1 MRRWRRKKNIKKDIK
16 INKNIFLYF
25 YLFLP
30 IFPSAA
36 CRNKL
41 LTFNSNDM
49 KKILIWALPLLMG
62 SVCHAEDI
70 TIQYNGSTAKVQQKA
85 KDSVNVTVK
94 GANVHIESQYTSH
107 KLTVLLSGKS
117 DDGQLV
123 LKTAGKAKVTL
134 NKLNLTSQ
142 EGAPLDLRNK
152 KKVEIIAADGTENT
166 LTITACNDTANN
178 KAAAIW
184 SKDKILLSGKG
195 TLNVIATGDGCR
207 GIKAKKDIT
216 IEDLTLNVTTSGNHL
231 GEKPFGFG
239 NFGGGEMPDF
249 GGFGGGFGGFG
260 APNDSTR
267 QGGFGGFQMGG
278 FGGGMPN
285 FGNLS
290 EEDQARIEE
299 MRKAFEER
307 MQNGEGFG
315 GFGGFQMGGFG
326 APNDSTRQGGFGGF
340 GGGMPNFGGGGMPD
354 FGGFGGGFGGFG
366 NPGGEGEED
375 EDGGMGF
382 GGKHKYVAST
392 KGIASKG
399 KVTINSGTVTVKTAT
414 AGAEGIEGKDGVIV
428 NGGTVDVYS
437 PDDAI
442 NANACI
448 EFNGGTIIARSKGN
462 DAIDSNPKGGF
473 FMPFGGNNDQED
485 ADPAI
490 VITGGT
496 VYAWSQA
503 GSPEEGLDCDFAPL
517 VIEGGTIF
525 TVGGGMGEMP
535 SVPTNYTSK
544 QPSVLLIG
552 INIQKEEPI
561 YLYDSKNKLLET
573 ITIPFALRRSASLVS
588 SPFFEMGETYTVK
601 TKDYEKTFT
610 LNENFTAVR

>member
-1 MRRWRRKKNIKKDIK
+1 M
-16 INKNIFLYF
+16 
-25 YLFLP
+25 FLP

-399 KVTINSGTVTVKTAT
+399 KITINSGTVTVKTAT

-448 EFNGGTIIARSKGN
+448 EFNGGTVIARSKGN
-462 DAIDSNPKGGF
+462 DAVDSNPKGGF
-473 FMPFGGNNDQED
+473 FMPFGGNNNQED

-588 SPFFEMGETYTVK
+588 GPFFEMGKTYTVK